1 VLWAGL
7 PSHVIASNGLD
18 SEWRES
24 ISHRCGLCL
33 VILLLHEFLTSCSP
47 AVPRALPPEDYN
59 GPRAEQPI
67 FQQGDFWIY
76 EAGNAA
82 RTKTTGLYPNLD
94 FPLWI
99 GKTWNYE
106 TEVRRAYLPPSSMG
120 SPLRG
125 QVDCAVKAVDK
136 LTVKAGTFE
145 AFRCECDCELLI
157 GEGQYQSG
165 CGTWTMWYAPDV
177 KNVIQTQTASTSSSV
192 ELIQYKISRAG
203 AGTKIAP

>member
-1 VLWAGL
+1 MKFSLKIIHQ
-7 PSHVIASNGLD
+7 S
-18 SEWRES
+18 
-24 ISHRCGLCL
+24 GLCL
-33 VILLLHEFLTSCSP
+33 LILLLNESLTSCTP
-47 AVPRALPPEDYN
+47 ANHRALPPESYN
-59 GPRAEQPI
+59 GPTAEQPL
-67 FQQGDFWIY
+67 FQKGDFWIY

-82 RTKTTGLYPNLD
+82 RSKSTGLYPNLN

-99 GKTWNYE
+99 GKTWSYE

-125 QVDCAVKAVDK
+125 QVDCAVKAVEK
-136 LTVKAGTFE
+136 LTVRAGTFE

-177 KNVIQTQTASTSSSV
+177 KNVIQTKTASTSSSV
-192 ELIQYKISRAG
+192 ELIQYKISRAS
-203 AGTKIAP
+203 AGTKTAP

>member
-1 VLWAGL
+1 MK
-7 PSHVIASNGLD
+7 I
-18 SEWRES
+18 S
-24 ISHRCGLCL
+24 IETFQQSRFC
-33 VILLLHEFLTSCSP
+33 VRILLVTAILTSCTP
-47 AVPRALPPEDYN
+47 ANHRVLPPESYN
-59 GPRAEQPI
+59 GPTAEQPL
-67 FQQGDFWIY
+67 FQKGDFWIY

-82 RTKTTGLYPNLD
+82 RTKSTGIYPNLN

-99 GKTWNYE
+99 GKTWSYE
-106 TEVRRAYLPPSSMG
+106 TEVRRAHLPPSSMG

-136 LTVKAGTFE
+136 LTVRAGTFE

-177 KNVIQTQTASTSSSV
+177 KNVIQTKTASTSSSV
-192 ELIQYKISRAG
+192 ELIQYKISRAS